1 MKTYLLY
8 LLTATCLFFAP
19 MTGLMVAV
27 GTAIV
32 LDTFF
37 GIYRSV
43 KVKGWKFVTSR
54 RLSEIVSKMLLYQMC
69 IICLYVID
77 FFILTEF
84 FQHWFS
90 ISFFATKICAIL
102 LIFIEGVS
110 IKENFEKATGL
121 DVWSL
126 IKKALGRAHE
136 IKDSIMDF
144 KETEK

>member
-1 MKTYLLY
+1 MKSYLLY

-19 MTGLMVAV
+19 ITGLMVAV
-27 GTAIV
+27 GAAIV

-43 KVKGWKFVTSR
+43 KVKGWKYVTSR
-54 RLSEIVSKMLLYQMC
+54 RLSEIISKMLLYQMC

-77 FFILTEF
+77 FFILSEF
-84 FQHWFS
+84 FQSWFS

-102 LIFIEGVS
+102 LIFIESVS

-121 DVWSL
+121 DVWVL

-136 IKDSIMDF
+136 IKESITDF
-144 KETEK
+144 KK

>member
-8 LLTATCLFFAP
+8 ILTATCLFFAP

-27 GTAIV
+27 GAAIA

-90 ISFFATKICAIL
+90 VSFFATKICAIL
-102 LIFIEGVS
+102 LIFIECVS

-126 IKKALGRAHE
+126 IKKALGRANE
-136 IKDSIMDF
+136 IKDSVMDF
-144 KETEK
+144 KETKK